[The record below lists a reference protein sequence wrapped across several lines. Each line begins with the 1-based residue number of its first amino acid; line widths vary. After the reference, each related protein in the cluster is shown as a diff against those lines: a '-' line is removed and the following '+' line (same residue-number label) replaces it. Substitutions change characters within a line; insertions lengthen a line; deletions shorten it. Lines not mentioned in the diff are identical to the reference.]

1 MENFGRKIELLIAD
15 AGGHALDL
23 SGFRV
28 AFKVTKTAAEQPNQA
43 QITIYNLSDE
53 TNRRIISGTLTRIVL
68 SAGYEENSA
77 IIFDGNIISTTHVRD
92 GADFVTTIDAGDGDQ
107 AYNFATVSQTLAAGA
122 TKLDV
127 AQAAAAS
134 MAEKNAHMAADTS
147 AIDSETRYP
156 RGRVL
161 FCSSR
166 DAAREAAKASD
177 CQWSIQDGQIV
188 YCKTTKALPDR
199 TAFVLNTGSG
209 MIGSPVIDKDGVQAV
224 CCLNPRLRIYD
235 PLQIESRY
243 VKGTY
248 KILSVEHTGDTHTN
262 TWDTTVKAS
271 VIDQSVQETV
281 KL

>member
-43 QITIYNLSDE
+43 QITIFNLSDE
-53 TNRRIISGTLTRIVL
+53 TSRRIISGTLTRIVL
-68 SAGYEENSA
+68 SAGYEENCA
-77 IIFDGNIISTTHVRD
+77 IIFDGNIISATHVRD

-127 AQAAAAS
+127 AQAAA
-134 MAEKNAHMAADTS
+134 

-248 KILSVEHTGDTHTN
+248 KILLVEHTGDTHTN